1 MIDLKKLLKRK
12 KSKEF
17 ELKTDKEALLAGLLL
32 CVTAPTEAHFEMAR
46 DAVFL
51 GAERMEETDIQEVQR
66 FAEVALHFL
75 SHRDF

>member
-12 KSKEF
+12 RSKEF

-32 CVTAPTEAHFEMAR
+32 CVTAPTEAHFEMAK

-51 GAERMEETDIQEVQR
+51 GAERME
-66 FAEVALHFL
+66 
-75 SHRDF
+75 

>member
-12 KSKEF
+12 RSKEF

-46 DAVFL
+46 DAVFF
-51 GAERMEETDIQEVQR
+51 GAERMEETEIQEIQR
-66 FAEVALHFL
+66 LAEVALHFL
-75 SHRDF
+75 KDR

>member
-12 KSKEF
+12 RSKEF

-32 CVTAPTEAHFEMAR
+32 CVTAPTEAHFEMSR